1 MKNRKVLYVVL
12 GALLLTGLIIGTL
25 FIVNKGAPT
34 TDLTAFSLGE
44 QLEAGQEL
52 SSITAKSSAKVDGMK
67 LVSDNGE
74 LALFINEKST
84 EIAVVNLV
92 TSETWYSNPP
102 DRANDSLASP
112 YEKSL
117 LSSQLNVQYRDTVGN
132 LYVFSNYEKSIES
145 EQFIVE
151 SITDGVR
158 VTYTLGD
165 VSKGIDALPKY
176 ISKERFETIVL
187 ANLPEGSANYVKARY
202 MEMKDNPDVMERLDA
217 QVAKQLVLNKM
228 VKAFAESG
236 YTDEDLAIDQAENGA
251 GSGTTEE
258 KPKFTISL
266 EYRLDGDQLVAKV
279 PVATIEESPGYL
291 IRSIDILP
299 FFGAAGLEDEGYMFV
314 PDGSGSLI
322 YLNNG
327 KVKEEQYV
335 QRVYSNDPNNTR
347 WSRGMVSESARMPV
361 FGLARNHAGWLAE
374 MTNGESIGSITSSI
388 SGMKNS
394 YNNVYASFS
403 LRGED
408 WLELYTGNVYQDIQI
423 LNEER
428 YSGDIEVRY
437 SFLSGEKANYSGMA
451 ERYREHLIEAG
462 VLQQLTSAENVPFYL
477 DIIGSYDTRES
488 FLGIPYR
495 AIDSLTTFKEA
506 GTIAKQLSSQG
517 INNVNMR
524 YVGWFDKG
532 IKHGTPTST
541 KIDSQL
547 GNKDD
552 LQQLAAQLQQN
563 GGNLF
568 PDVAFQLMY
577 RDDLSFTPSSD
588 AARFVTREVVELH
601 PINRSLNSMSPM
613 LGSQYLLSPSK
624 LPYFVDEFLDSYSR
638 YNVTGVSLRDLGNV
652 LGADYRVSRV
662 VHRETAKEVVKQ
674 SLQHISDLQ
683 ETLIVGGHAYSW
695 AYADH
700 IIDAPSSSSNFN
712 ITDEAVPFYQ
722 MVLHGYI
729 PYTSKSINL
738 SDEQDA
744 QYQTLVAI
752 EQGAYPHFIWSYD
765 DSSELKFTSYDEY
778 FSTQYE
784 IWLEDAVTMYS
795 EVNEVLRAVSNAT
808 ISERIVH
815 EPGVV
820 EVQYDNGQVI
830 MVNYNDE
837 AVTVNGV
844 QIAPRNYSVGG
855 GRS

>member
-1 MKNRKVLYVVL
+1 MKNRKVLYMVL

-25 FIVNKGAPT
+25 LIVNKGAPV
-34 TDLTAFSLGE
+34 TDVSALALSE
-44 QLEAGQEL
+44 PIEDGQEL
-52 SSITAKSSAKVDGMK
+52 SSINAKSSAKVEGMK
-67 LVSDNGE
+67 LVVDNGE
-74 LALFINEKST
+74 LALFINEQST
-84 EIAVVNLV
+84 EVAVVNLA
-92 TSETWYSNPP
+92 TGETWYSNPQE
-102 DRANDSLASP
+102 RANDSLAST
-112 YEKSL
+112 YEKAL
-117 LSSQLNVQYRDTVGN
+117 LSSQLILQYRDMVGN
-132 LYVFSNYEKSIES
+132 LYTSSNYDKSIES

-158 VTYTLGD
+158 ITYTLGD

-176 ISKERFETIVL
+176 ISKERFETKVL
-187 ANLPEGSANYVKARY
+187 ANLPEGSVNYVKARY
-202 MEMKDNPDVMERLDA
+202 MERKDKSGVMERLDA
-217 QVAKQLVLNKM
+217 QVQKQLVLNKM
-228 VKAFAESG
+228 IKAFEESG
-236 YTDEDLAIDQAENGA
+236 YTEEDLAFDEAENGA
-251 GSGTTEE
+251 GTGPTTE
-258 KPKFTISL
+258 KPKFTIAL

-291 IRSIDILP
+291 IRSVDILP
-299 FFGAAGLEDEGYMFV
+299 FFGAAGMQDEGYMFV

-335 QRVYSNDPNNTR
+335 QRVYGNDPNNSR

-361 FGLARNHAGWLAE
+361 FGLARNDAGWIAE
-374 MTNGESIGSITSSI
+374 MTKGEAIGSITSSI

-428 YSGDIEVRY
+428 YNGDLEVRY
-437 SFLSGEKANYSGMA
+437 SFLSGENADYSGMA
-451 ERYREHLIEAG
+451 ERYRKHLIDAG
-462 VLQQLTSAENVPFYL
+462 VLQQLASEENIPFYL

-488 FLGIPYR
+488 FLGVPYR
-495 AIDSLTTFKEA
+495 AIDSLTTFQQA
-506 GTIAKQLSSQG
+506 GTIANQLSSQG

-532 IKHGTPTST
+532 IRHGTPNRT
-541 KIDSQL
+541 KIDSEL
-547 GNKDD
+547 GNRDD

-577 RDDLSFTPSSD
+577 KDDLSFTPSSD
-588 AARFVTREVVELH
+588 ASRFVTREVVELH
-601 PINRSLNSMSPM
+601 PVNRSINSMSPL
-613 LGSQYLLSPSK
+613 LGSHYLLSPSK
-624 LPYFVDEFLDSYSR
+624 LPYFVDKFLDSYNG
-638 YNVTGVSLRDLGNV
+638 YNLTGVSLRDLGNV

-674 SLQHISDLQ
+674 SLQQISEQQ
-683 ETLIVGGHAYSW
+683 ETLIVGGHAYAW

-700 IIDAPSSSSNFN
+700 IIDVPASSSNFN
-712 ITDEAVPFYQ
+712 ITDESVPFYQ

-729 PYTSKSINL
+729 PYTGNSINL

-744 QYQTLVAI
+744 QYQTLIAI

-808 ISERIVH
+808 ISQRIVH

-830 MVNYNDE
+830 IVNYSE
-837 AVTVNGV
+837 QAVTVNGV

-855 GRS
+855 ERS